1 MEPCQGRGSL
11 GEGQGL
17 HQRVVG
23 MEQSAQGSGHGP
35 DYWRSRG
42 AGTVLSDIGSYF
54 GVVLHGAR
62 GWAQLSLRIPSNS
75 GHSVILFQIKL
86 CASTCS

>member
-1 MEPCQGRGSL
+1 MELCQGRGSWGL
-11 GEGQGL
+11 GTGSAPQGGRAL
-17 HQRVVG
+17 
-23 MEQSAQGSGHGP
+23 EQAAQGSGHGP

-62 GWAQLSLRIPSNS
+62 GWTQ
-75 GHSVILFQIKL
+75 
-86 CASTCS
+86 